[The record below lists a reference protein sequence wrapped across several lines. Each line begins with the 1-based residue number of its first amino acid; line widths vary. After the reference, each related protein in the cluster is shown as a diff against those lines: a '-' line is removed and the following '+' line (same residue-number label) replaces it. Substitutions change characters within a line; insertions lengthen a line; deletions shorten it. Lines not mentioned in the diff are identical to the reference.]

1 MSLLQRDLAKLPRM
15 RRLALRGQNFVAS
28 ILAPGFWLLASN
40 SCIFI
45 CIEWRVDMKRLIVL
59 WTLFLSPIIWAQQ
72 VPVQEYKLP
81 NGFTLLMIP
90 KKGDPN
96 IAAGW
101 VAKVGSVNEHLGIT
115 GLSHLFEHMMFK
127 GTHVIGTKDIKKD
140 LALMA
145 EMDAVKDAIR
155 QEEQAQIKRLRL
167 GEISNLTDPKN
178 RTARH
183 NELLQQLAKIEKESK
198 SLSIQNEFDK
208 IYTTAGASGMNA
220 GTTEDYTMYFINV
233 PANKLELWF
242 WMESDRLLNPVF
254 REFYSERDVV
264 FEERRMRTDSTPTG
278 KFDEEFNAE
287 FWESSPY
294 AWPVLGWPSDLAGLT
309 RKEALDYFAVNY
321 APNNISAC
329 LVGDFDPKQARQLAD
344 RYFGRLKRN
353 PETQTPVR
361 TREVEQM
368 AEKRM
373 VAFAE
378 TNPEV
383 EIRYHSVADGHVN
396 EPALVV
402 LGALLSGNT
411 GRLYKA
417 LVLDQKIANSVSADQ
432 NGMKWEGYFVLNG
445 VAKPG
450 NAPEVVEQ
458 ALYKEIEKLQKEK
471 VDDHELQKV
480 KNQFAADNYRRLE
493 GRFFLMLQILLADSN
508 RGWQSFN
515 EDPRRIAAVTAEDV
529 QRVANIYFK
538 PENRTVALYYTKK
551 GEASDEDPLLAGLSD
566 QEKVQVRQF
575 REAVAK
581 MSIDEATAIMQKL
594 EQQKDSA
601 PPDKKK
607 FVEALYNLLQKK
619 IQNGGK

>member
-1 MSLLQRDLAKLPRM
+1 
-15 RRLALRGQNFVAS
+15 
-28 ILAPGFWLLASN
+28 
-40 SCIFI
+40 
-45 CIEWRVDMKRLIVL
+45 MKRLFLLWAVL
-59 WTLFLSPIIWAQQ
+59 LSPALWAQQ
-72 VPVQEYKLP
+72 VPVQEYVLP
-81 NGFTLLMIP
+81 NGLRLLMIP

-101 VAKVGSVNEHLGIT
+101 LAKVGSVNERPGIT

-127 GTHVIGTKDIKKD
+127 GTRAIGTSDIKKD

-145 EMDAVKDAIR
+145 QMDAVKAEIR
-155 QEEQAQIKRLRL
+155 NEEQAQIKKLRL
-167 GEISNLTDPKN
+167 GEISDLQNPKN
-178 RTARH
+178 RTSRH
-183 NELLQQLAKIEKESK
+183 NELLQELARIEKESK
-198 SLSIQNEFDK
+198 TLIVQNEFDK
-208 IYTTAGASGMNA
+208 IYTNAGASSLNA
-220 GTTEDYTMYFINV
+220 GTTEDYTVYFINV

-278 KFDEEFNAE
+278 KFEEEFNAL
-287 FWESSPY
+287 FWTSSPY
-294 AWPVLGWPSDLAGLT
+294 AWPVVGWPSDLEGLT
-309 RKEALDYFAVNY
+309 RQEALDYFALNY
-321 APNNISAC
+321 APNNIAAC
-329 LVGDFDPKQARQLAD
+329 LVGDFDPGIARQLAD

-353 PETQTPVR
+353 PQNQAPVR

-373 VAFAE
+373 TAYAE

-383 EIRYHSVADGHVN
+383 EIRYHSVADGHAN

-402 LGALLSGNT
+402 LGSLLSGKT
-411 GRLYKA
+411 GRLYKS
-417 LVLDQKIANSVSADQ
+417 LVLDQKVANNVSAGQ
-432 NGMKWEGYFVLNG
+432 NGMKWEGYFSLNG

-450 NAPEVVEQ
+450 SAPEIVEQ
-458 ALYKEIEKLQKEK
+458 ALYKEIVKLQKER
-471 VDDHELQKV
+471 VDERELQKV

-493 GRFFLMLQILLADSN
+493 SRFSLMLQILLADSN

-515 EDPRRIAAVTAEDV
+515 EDPKRFAAVTAEDV
-529 QRVANIYFK
+529 QRAANLYFK

-551 GEASDEDPLLAGLSD
+551 AEAGAEDPLLTGLSD

-581 MSIDEATAIMQKL
+581 MSVDEAKAIFEKL
-594 EQQKDSA
+594 ETQVDSA
-601 PPDKKK
+601 PPDRKK
-607 FVEALYNLLQKK
+607 FVEALYKLLQKK